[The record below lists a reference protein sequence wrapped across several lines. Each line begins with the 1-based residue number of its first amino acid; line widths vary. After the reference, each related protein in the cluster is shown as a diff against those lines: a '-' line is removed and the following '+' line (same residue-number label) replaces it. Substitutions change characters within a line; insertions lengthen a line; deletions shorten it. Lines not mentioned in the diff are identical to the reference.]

1 MFQSPET
8 FQRLILVSPSLFWDG
23 NVIFKNEEAYAA
35 SHKTLPV
42 RIFMSVGEQETDTML
57 AGVRRF
63 EDVLTERHYQGLVLA
78 TRILEGER
86 HLSTFPVAV
95 TRGLRTV
102 FDGGS
107 R

>member
-1 MFQSPET
+1 
-8 FQRLILVSPSLFWDG
+8 
-23 NVIFKNEEAYAA
+23 
-35 SHKTLPV
+35 
-42 RIFMSVGEQETDTML
+42 ML

-107 R
+107 RQ